1 MNPSPDFFDNQ
12 FLLHTSKYVAGEIS
26 LAEYKCWLFPN
37 SHYLDPPKD
46 HPVFEVKHLLAEY
59 TSEHNK
65 NKDHLTE
72 ETVKR
77 KIRQWMLRTKDRM
90 AWISMPMP
98 RWNSVARILVRL
110 EDDQDPHEI
119 VAYSKGWSV
128 DKVKDRWPNSG
139 EVDEDDL
146 ILYEEW
152 HGDEN

>member
-1 MNPSPDFFDNQ
+1 
-12 FLLHTSKYVAGEIS
+12 
-26 LAEYKCWLFPN
+26 
-37 SHYLDPPKD
+37 
-46 HPVFEVKHLLAEY
+46 
-59 TSEHNK
+59 
-65 NKDHLTE
+65 
-72 ETVKR
+72 
-77 KIRQWMLRTKDRM
+77 M